1 MFSIGTD
8 IVSTLRI
15 KKLITENGDK
25 FLNKIY
31 TDKEIE
37 YCNSNSKPYIH
48 LSGKY
53 AAKEAFVKALGT
65 GFRYGINFKN
75 IEIKNDI
82 LGKPF
87 IKIDKTLS
95 HKIKKK
101 HKIKNFNIFL
111 SLSDENKYAIASIVI
126 TK

>member
-1 MFSIGTD
+1 MNILGIGID
-8 IVSTLRI
+8 IVEINRI
-15 KKLITENGDK
+15 KKILK
-25 FLNKIY
+25 KNKSFIHRIY
-31 TDKEIE
+31 TKHERSSCIGTKKVSC
-37 YCNSNSKPYIH
+37 YAK
-48 LSGKY
+48 KY

-75 IEIKNDI
+75 IEIKNDK

-87 IKIDKTLS
+87 IKIDKILS
-95 HKIKKK
+95 HKIKKI

-111 SLSDENKYAIASIVI
+111 SLSDENKYAIASVVI